1 EFLTG
6 QESVLGN
13 RPFIDYLYQ
22 NNASVDGQWN
32 GVWGIF
38 RVYNGRRGLMADLLA
53 LPNNLEGAA
62 QLSTNDSSFT
72 VDTAFPNCV
81 TDYKDA
87 TDASVTGDTTPTTD
101 TRWMSPD
108 MMADTTATGTQG
120 ATLEGGLTL
129 TKTIVTAL
137 PTD

>member
-38 RVYNGRRGLMADLLA
+38 RVYNGRFALQADLSA
-53 LPNNLEGAA
+53 LPNNVVGAA
-62 QLSTNDSSFT
+62 PLSTNDSSFPT
-72 VDTAFPNCV
+72 DSEFPNGA
-81 TDYKDA
+81 TDYKDT
-87 TDASVTGDTTPTTD
+87 TDASVDADFTTTTN
-101 TRWMSPD
+101 TKYMSPD
-108 MMADTTATGTQG
+108 M
-120 ATLEGGLTL
+120 
-129 TKTIVTAL
+129 I
-137 PTD
+137 TDIN